1 MSNNNED
8 WGNSGESDIHIHT
21 VTGETDP
28 DKSNAGDQSQ
38 KTEGCIPQ
46 GDEVP
51 ENEKGESSLT
61 VKIAELEKQNAEL
74 KDQYLRKAADFDN
87 YRKRTIKEKQEAIDF
102 ANQSLLL
109 DLIPI
114 IDDFERAIKAAEES
128 AKSEAEF
135 ENLKTGIKMIEQR
148 LYSTLENKWGL
159 KRFNSVG
166 ELFDPLRHE
175 ALSMEKSPDV
185 TEAMVREDF
194 MKGYTLKDR
203 VVRPSKVKVLMPEG
217 NG

>member
-1 MSNNNED
+1 LSNNNED